1 MGRAPPRGSLL
12 AIGRTSSS
20 VFIQL
25 PVALYVES
33 TIFIVQ

>member
-1 MGRAPPRGSLL
+1 MGRAPSRGSLL

-33 TIFIVQ
+33 IIFIVQ